1 MEDKTRV
8 LLREFSKIRTLP
20 HNIVY
25 LSQLINDPNTTL
37 EEIEEV
43 VRIDPVLT
51 GKVLTLVNSA
61 YFGLG
66 RRVDSISRAVAFLGL
81 KKLHAIAMTDAMKN
95 IFYSPL
101 VSSSMDPERLWTHSA
116 ASAICSKLISE
127 RIFACNGDEAYMCG
141 ILHDIG
147 LIVESQTCHQ
157 DFLKLYKEW
166 DPENDPGLLGL
177 EDQFLHTNHCILGY
191 YLIREWN
198 LPESIALGVRKHHA
212 VDEEIDPGSHAGI
225 LQISNYFVNQ
235 LGYGIKP
242 GATSGLSESV
252 SRHVLE
258 FIEEYKTLA
267 DDLPDEIESIHQLYA

>member
-8 LLREFSKIRTLP
+8 LLSEFSKIRTLP

-25 LSQLINDPNTTL
+25 LSQLINDPSTTL

-51 GKVLTLVNSA
+51 GKVLTLVNNA
-61 YFGLG
+61 YFGLD

-81 KKLHAIAMTDAMKN
+81 KKFHTIAMTDAMKN
-95 IFYSPL
+95 IFHSPL
-101 VSSSMDPERLWTHSA
+101 VGGSMDPERLWTHSA
-116 ASAICSKLISE
+116 ASAICCKLISE
-127 RIFACNGDEAYMCG
+127 RIFARNGDEAYLCG

-147 LIVESQTCHQ
+147 LIVESQTCRH

-166 DPENDPGLLGL
+166 DPENDPGLLAL
-177 EDQFLHTNHCILGY
+177 ENQFLHTNHCILGY

-198 LPESIALGVRKHHA
+198 LPESIALGVRKHHT
-212 VDEEIDPGSHAGI
+212 VNEEIDPRSHAGI
-225 LQISNYFVNQ
+225 LQISNYLVNQ
-235 LGYGIKP
+235 LGYAIKP
-242 GATSGLSESV
+242 GATSGFSESI
-252 SRHVLE
+252 SHHIRE

-267 DDLPDEIESIHQLYA
+267 DDLPGAIESIHQLYT